1 MTFVGCSDC
10 NYPKFKK
17 MNAWQELVRQALIG
31 NISSKKISPLL
42 LEQFQQYGLNL
53 SPNQAPEA
61 ILLKA
66 AAIQNKLYSVA
77 QIPPSIPSELGQI
90 APEETLEYCHI
101 QRRYQLQYILKHR
114 YDEMLIELLDL
125 LKDRCQIIPP
135 DLLPELLNYGIKR
148 PLTQALIIAC
158 IGNRGHWLAPFSENW
173 AYVQSSTETE
183 EVFFYGKQEERFNFL
198 RKVRLDDPTRALQLL
213 EQVWDSESFNTK
225 ASFLKVLQQNLSPSD
240 EAFLNTALEDN
251 RQEVRSQAAILLALI
266 PSSQLVQRMQTLVSQ
281 LVIYDASKENIQV
294 ALPATCTKRMKTD
307 GIAPRQTFIKDH
319 GPKANQLAQIIAKIP
334 PEWWEKQ
341 LNKTPQELFVLA
353 AKTEWKNVFV
363 WGWAMAAK
371 NFQSEAWIVACHQ
384 FYLDTFFR
392 HNWSNFSIDFLY
404 QDLPNDLFNTLAG
417 EYLKTDSR
425 PTLSDDHPIVSFLL
439 AEGQSWNET
448 MTKKIIQRIKNTIEQ
463 DTYVFHWNIKA
474 VIKRAAFSIPPKLY
488 EVVKEGWPTQSYGWH
503 SWQKEVDTMLSI
515 LKVRQEILTL
525 EDDLI

>member
-1 MTFVGCSDC
+1 
-10 NYPKFKK
+10 

-53 SPNQAPEA
+53 SPNQAPET

-77 QIPPSIPSELGQI
+77 QIPLSVPSEAGQI
-90 APEETLEYCHI
+90 APEESLDYCHN
-101 QRRYQLQYILKHR
+101 QRRHQLQYILKHR

-125 LKDRCQIIPP
+125 LKDHCQIVAP
-135 DLLPELLNYGIKR
+135 DLLPELLNYGVKR
-148 PLTQALIIAC
+148 PLTQELIIAC
-158 IGNRGHWLAPFSENW
+158 IGNRGHWLAQFSETW
-173 AYVQSSTETE
+173 SYAQTTEKADD
-183 EVFFYGKQEERFNFL
+183 VFFYGNYEERSNFL
-198 RKVRLDDPTRALQLL
+198 RKVRLHEPTRALELL
-213 EQVWDSESFNTK
+213 EQVWDSEGFNTK
-225 ASFLKVLQQNLSPSD
+225 ASFLKVLQHNLSSSD

-266 PSSQLVQRMQTLVSQ
+266 PTSQLVQRMQTLISQ
-281 LVIYDASKENIQV
+281 LVIYDPKKNEINV
-294 ALPATCTKRMKTD
+294 ELPATCTAKMKID

-334 PEWWEKQ
+334 PEWWEKTFS
-341 LNKTPQELFVLA
+341 KTPQELFVLA
-353 AKTEWKNVFV
+353 TKTEWKNVFV
-363 WGWAMAAK
+363 WAWAMAAK
-371 NFQSEAWIVACHQ
+371 NFQSEDWIVACHR
-384 FYLDTFFR
+384 FYLDTFFK

-417 EYLKTDSR
+417 EYLKTDNR

-448 MTKKIIQRIKNTIEQ
+448 ITKKIIQRIKNTIEQ
-463 DTYVFHWNIKA
+463 DTYVFHWSIKA
-474 VIKRAAFSIPPKLY
+474 VIKRASFSIPPQLY
-488 EVVKEGWPTQSYGWH
+488 EVVKEGWPTQSHGWH
-503 SWQKEVDTMLSI
+503 SWQKEVDSMLSI

>member
-1 MTFVGCSDC
+1 
-10 NYPKFKK
+10 

-53 SPNQAPEA
+53 SANQAPET

-77 QIPPSIPSELGQI
+77 QIPPSIPSEAGQI
-90 APEETLEYCHI
+90 APKETLDYCHN

-114 YDEMLIELLDL
+114 YDEILLELLDL

-148 PLTQALIIAC
+148 PDTQALIITC
-158 IGNRGHWLAPFSENW
+158 IGNRGHWLAQFSEAW
-173 AYVQSSTETE
+173 SYAQTATETDE
-183 EVFFYGKQEERFNFL
+183 IFFYGNHEERLNFI
-198 RKVRLDDPTRALQLL
+198 RKKRLEQPTRAIELL
-213 EQVWDSESFNTK
+213 EEVWESEGFSTK
-225 ASFLKVLQQNLSPSD
+225 ASFLKLLQHNLCPSD
-240 EAFLNTALEDN
+240 ETFLNTALEDN
-251 RQEVRSQAAILLALI
+251 RQEVRSQAAILLALL
-266 PSSQLVQRMQTLVSQ
+266 PSSQLVQRMQDL
-281 LVIYDASKENIQV
+281 ASKLIVYHSKKEEITV
-294 ALPATCTKRMKTD
+294 ELPATCTKKMKLD
-307 GIAPRQTFIKDH
+307 GIAPRQIFIKDH

-334 PEWWEKQ
+334 PQWWEKTFC
-341 LNKTPQELFVLA
+341 KSPQELFLLA
-353 AKTEWKNVFV
+353 TKTEWKNVFV

-371 NFQSEAWIVACHQ
+371 NFQSEDWIVACHR

-404 QDLPNDLFNTLAG
+404 QDLPNKLFNTLAG
-417 EYLKTDSR
+417 EYLKTDNR

-439 AEGQSWNET
+439 AEGQSWNEDI
-448 MTKKIIQRIKNTIEQ
+448 TKKIIKRIKNTIEQ
-463 DTYVFHWNIKA
+463 DTYVFHWSIKA

-488 EVVKEGWPTQSYGWH
+488 EEVKEGWPTQSYGWH
-503 SWQKEVDTMLSI
+503 SWQKEVDAMLSI
-515 LKVRQEILTL
+515 LKIRQEVLTL

>member
-1 MTFVGCSDC
+1 
-10 NYPKFKK
+10 

-42 LEQFQQYGLNL
+42 LEQFEQYGLNI
-53 SPNQAPEA
+53 SPNQAPET

-77 QIPPSIPSELGQI
+77 QIPPSVPSESGQI
-90 APEETLEYCHI
+90 APEETLDYCHN
-101 QRRYQLQYILKHR
+101 QRRYQLQYILKYR

-125 LKDRCQIIPP
+125 LKDRCQIIVP
-135 DLLPELLNYGIKR
+135 DLLPELLNYGTKR
-148 PLTQALIIAC
+148 PHTQAFIIAC
-158 IGNRGHWLAPFSENW
+158 IGNRGHWLAQFSEAW
-173 AYVQSSTETE
+173 SYAQITTATDDI
-183 EVFFYGKQEERFNFL
+183 FFYGNYEERLNFL
-198 RKVRLDDPTRALQLL
+198 RKVRTNESTHAITLL

-225 ASFLKVLQQNLSPSD
+225 ASFLKILALNLSATD
-240 EAFLNTALEDN
+240 ESFLNAALEDN

-266 PSSQLVQRMQTLVSQ
+266 PTSQLVQRMQDLVTTLITFDAKKEDIYVELPVS
-281 LVIYDASKENIQV
+281 
-294 ALPATCTKRMKTD
+294 CTTQMKID
-307 GIAPRQTFIKDH
+307 GIAPRQIFIKDH

-334 PEWWEKQ
+334 PKWWEKTFSQNPQQ
-341 LNKTPQELFVLA
+341 LLLLA

-371 NFQSEAWIVACHQ
+371 NFQSQNWIVACHR
-384 FYLDTFFR
+384 FYLDTFFK
-392 HNWSNFSIDFLY
+392 HNWSNLSIDFLY

-417 EYLKTDSR
+417 EYLKTDNR

-448 MTKKIIQRIKNTIEQ
+448 ITKKIIQRIKNTIEQ
-463 DTYVFHWNIKA
+463 DTYVFHWSIKA
-474 VIKRAAFSIPPKLY
+474 VIKRAAFSIPPQLY
-488 EVVKEGWPTQSYGWH
+488 HVVKEGWPTQSHGWH
-503 SWQKEVDTMLSI
+503 SWQKEVDAMLSI

-525 EDDLI
+525 EDDLL

>member
-1 MTFVGCSDC
+1 
-10 NYPKFKK
+10 

-53 SPNQAPEA
+53 SSNQAPET

-77 QIPPSIPSELGQI
+77 QIPPSIPSEAGQI
-90 APEETLEYCHI
+90 APEETLDYCHN

-125 LKDRCQIIPP
+125 LKDRCQIVPP

-148 PLTQALIIAC
+148 PNIQPLIIAC
-158 IGNRGHWLAPFSENW
+158 IGNRGHWLAQFSEDW
-173 AYVQSSTETE
+173 SYAQTITKTE
-183 EVFFYGKQEERFNFL
+183 EIFFYGNHEERLNFL
-198 RKVRLDDPTRALQLL
+198 RKIRLEQPNHVLELL
-213 EQVWDSESFNTK
+213 EQVWDREGFSTK
-225 ASFLKVLQQNLSPSD
+225 VSFLKILQRNLCSD
-240 EAFLNTALEDN
+240 DEFFLNMALEDK
-251 RQEVRSQAAILLALI
+251 RQEVRNQAAILLALI
-266 PSSQLVQRMQTLVSQ
+266 PTSQLVQRMQDLASQ
-281 LVIYDASKENIQV
+281 LITYDAKKDEITV
-294 ALPATCTKRMKTD
+294 GLPVTCTKKMKLD
-307 GIAPRQTFIKDH
+307 GIAPRQILIKDH

-334 PEWWEKQ
+334 PQWWEKT
-341 LNKTPQELFVLA
+341 LDKTPQELFLLA
-353 AKTEWKNVFV
+353 TKTEWKNVFV

-371 NFQSEAWIVACHQ
+371 NFQSEDWIVACHQ
-384 FYLDTFFR
+384 FYLETFFR
-392 HNWSNFSIDFLY
+392 QNWSNFSIDFLY
-404 QDLPNDLFNTLAG
+404 QDLANDLFNALAG
-417 EYLKTDSR
+417 EYLKTDNR

-448 MTKKIIQRIKNTIEQ
+448 ITKKIIKRIKNTIEQ
-463 DTYVFHWNIKA
+463 DTYVFHWSIKA

-488 EVVKEGWPTQSYGWH
+488 ELVKEGWPTQSYGWH
-503 SWQKEVDTMLSI
+503 SWQKEVDAMLSI

-525 EDDLI
+525 EDDLL